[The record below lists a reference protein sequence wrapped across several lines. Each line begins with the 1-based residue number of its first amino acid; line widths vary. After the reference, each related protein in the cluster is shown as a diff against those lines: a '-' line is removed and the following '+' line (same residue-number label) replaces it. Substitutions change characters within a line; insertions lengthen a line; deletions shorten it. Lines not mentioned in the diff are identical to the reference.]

1 MRCPSCKN
9 EIDSETFTCTHCG
22 PPSSQAGDSLAQTEA
37 VPIESLLG
45 GHGGPRH
52 DQGISPHD
60 ALNYDYLSCPPLPPI
75 WLRPGHPVRF
85 GRGKDCD
92 IILSGALVSRHHTV
106 FTVDGGK
113 VVVTDLGSTNGTFLN
128 GERIESA
135 VLSPGDEVVI
145 GTWGFVFQRR
155 LGKST
160 SRHLGADERPPSSAP
175 STQSDLDGPGN
186 GNRKG
191 NPHLFTE
198 TF

>member
-9 EIDSETFTCTHCG
+9 EIDSETFTCKHCG
-22 PPSSQAGDSLAQTEA
+22 PSDSQVGDSMAQTEA
-37 VPIESLLG
+37 VPIEALLAG
-45 GHGGPRH
+45 SGGPRQ
-52 DQGISPHD
+52 DQAISARD

-128 GERIESA
+128 GDRVESA

-160 SRHLGADERPPSSAP
+160 SKHPRVDSVSPSSSP
-175 STQSDLDGPGN
+175 DDKSDDSDESGK
-186 GNRKG
+186 KG